1 MEYTAGGKSKD
12 YASRFIR
19 QLDELKLF
27 NDDFSGFVDDVPK
40 LKKGEVYV
48 SYCMGKVMGLKK
60 GDTLEV
66 QSSPDTTEKFEIKG
80 FTEDPIYGSTLL
92 APEHFFISGEDY
104 DRIEK
109 GIADGTVNSNY
120 IFKVKMLHIFT
131 DGKVKESK
139 LVKQL
144 NDECGLVDNARL
156 YITRPELISLT
167 GMYAE
172 TGTSLLYMFVGLLA
186 VVIALMMLNS
196 INSTIEMQYVDLGIL
211 KSQGFT
217 VWQIRLSYIWQY
229 IIALVIGT
237 VIGLII
243 SVPLLAVLGKL
254 FRTVTGIHTSCKID
268 FLSCALI
275 ALVIIALLMLFVIFS
290 TRKLGKISP
299 VNALNNAHKDVHF
312 TGRLNMPMKQRTLS
326 LSISMRQLTSGFKH
340 YIFIM
345 LISVLLMFF
354 MVTVC
359 NLAMGLNFKEIFGD
373 VGYTASGMLF
383 NEFEEKDMQRVKNRL
398 AEFDKGAEADFC
410 AFSDNALADGSL
422 FTVDAA
428 EDYSKYYKAIN
439 GKICEY
445 DNEIVVTKIV
455 ADELDKGIGDSVTIE
470 ITGGKSEYTI
480 VGTYQSVSNMGRTIG
495 MTLDGAK
502 RLGMKAQN
510 VNIFMGDKSKTD
522 KAIEMLNTEFKDI
535 LKCKDSSA
543 EGDSDI
549 MDLVDMFLVIVIAV
563 VVGVSAVFLLVTI
576 SMISKITFLRERTDT
591 GIFKS
596 TGFTTGDLRRQFTL
610 RFLLVGVLGSIIGF
624 GLACAF
630 TNTLLSTLLRIVGI
644 TDFTHSLT
652 AFEILMPA
660 LVICICFAGFSYMS
674 SKRIK
679 TVSTTELICE

>member
-1 MEYTAGGKSKD
+1 M
-12 YASRFIR
+12 
-19 QLDELKLF
+19 
-27 NDDFSGFVDDVPK
+27 
-40 LKKGEVYV
+40 
-48 SYCMGKVMGLKK
+48 
-60 GDTLEV
+60 
-66 QSSPDTTEKFEIKG
+66 
-80 FTEDPIYGSTLL
+80 
-92 APEHFFISGEDY
+92 
-104 DRIEK
+104 
-109 GIADGTVNSNY
+109 
-120 IFKVKMLHIFT
+120 
-131 DGKVKESK
+131 
-139 LVKQL
+139 
-144 NDECGLVDNARL
+144 
-156 YITRPELISLT
+156 
-167 GMYAE
+167 
-172 TGTSLLYMFVGLLA
+172 
-186 VVIALMMLNS
+186 
-196 INSTIEMQYVDLGIL
+196 
-211 KSQGFT
+211 
-217 VWQIRLSYIWQY
+217 
-229 IIALVIGT
+229 
-237 VIGLII
+237 IGLII